1 MLSLWKSWP
10 HQANC
15 KELAKFERRFESS
28 RKTQETEHHAHKTS
42 SRRRVSS
49 SSDSES
55 AGLVVS
61 HALSVRQWEGW
72 VVDSGATSHM
82 CSDHRQFVELHNMTK
97 PLEVALGDG
106 HTLNAAGVGVVMLDM
121 VLPNGKTK
129 TCKLRNVLYV
139 PNLSYNLLSVSKL
152 AEAGKVT
159 KFGKTA
165 CHILNRDRKLTA
177 RATKV
182 GSLYHLDCRNT
193 CEQANVVN
201 NMDQETKEQIWQQRF
216 GHLGV
221 RNLQKLATEKLV
233 DGFNYDISKEL
244 QFCEPCSEGKHHR
257 TSFPINHSKRSDKP
271 LDLVHSDLCGKM
283 NAKSLSG
290 GEYFLTFIDDNTRY
304 VWVYV
309 LKRKDEVFERFL
321 EWKAQVERKT
331 GRKLKALRTDNEGE
345 YTSTDFKAYLRTEG
359 VRHEL
364 TVPKTPEQNGVAERM
379 NRTLVETVRAMLA
392 DTKLPH
398 KFWAEAVST
407 AVYLRN
413 RSPSKAVK
421 GMTPYEA
428 WTGERPNV
436 NHLRAFGCAVHAH
449 TSKNERR
456 KLDPKSRKCILLG
469 YGTTTKGYR
478 LYDPKRTRVFYSR
491 DVLFN
496 ELERGIK
503 ETNPYGVK
511 FLYVFTCG
519 NYHMTL
525 AGSKVSDFVTQ

>member
-1 MLSLWKSWP
+1 
-10 HQANC
+10 
-15 KELAKFERRFESS
+15 
-28 RKTQETEHHAHKTS
+28 
-42 SRRRVSS
+42 
-49 SSDSES
+49 
-55 AGLVVS
+55 
-61 HALSVRQWEGW
+61 
-72 VVDSGATSHM
+72 
-82 CSDHRQFVELHNMTK
+82 
-97 PLEVALGDG
+97 
-106 HTLNAAGVGVVMLDM
+106 
-121 VLPNGKTK
+121 
-129 TCKLRNVLYV
+129 
-139 PNLSYNLLSVSKL
+139 
-152 AEAGKVT
+152 
-159 KFGKTA
+159 
-165 CHILNRDRKLTA
+165 
-177 RATKV
+177 
-182 GSLYHLDCRNT
+182 
-193 CEQANVVN
+193 
-201 NMDQETKEQIWQQRF
+201 MDQETKEQIWQQRF

-221 RNLQKLATEKLV
+221 RNLQKLAAEKLV

-271 LDLVHSDLCGKM
+271 LDIVHSDLCGKM

-290 GEYFLTFIDDNTRY
+290 AEYFLTFIDDNTRY

-331 GRKLKALRTDNEGE
+331 GRKLKALRTDNGGE

-364 TVPKTPEQNGVAERM
+364 TVPKTPEQNSVAERM

-449 TSKNERR
+449 ISKDERR

-478 LYDPKRTRVFYSR
+478 LYDPQRTRVFYSR

-503 ETNPYGVK
+503 EIVQEEKRCVQLDSVTEKEPVTKDTPEPVLRRSEKERRLPIYYGEWANMTNTSKIESLGANDVWDLVELPRDRRAV
-511 FLYVFTCG
+511 
-519 NYHMTL
+519 
-525 AGSKVSDFVTQ
+525 GSKWVFKLKVAADGSTDRYKARLVAQGFSQKFGVDYDETFCPVVRPKSVRAVIALAAQNDLKLHQMDVTTVSIPER